1 MADNPQTLAISEMED
16 ENDDRGNISQRNNN
30 EDDDEY
36 EDDEDEDEPLFK
48 YSQLGNEFLN
58 IMKDRATTCFAVH
71 TKFLAIGTD
80 FGTVFVLDSMGNCI
94 AKYDNVHGGAIRD
107 ISIDTYGEVIGSCSD
122 DGKISIITVFSPKSP
137 VVLSFDRPTKTLAL
151 APNFARLK
159 SKTYVIGHGDRLS
172 LVSAD
177 WLGRNK
183 FQAIDGGEGTV
194 TNVRW
199 RDRFIVWSN
208 SAFLV
213 KVYDTLARGLIS
225 IIQRPTTNDFR
236 PELYP
241 TIINWINDR
250 RFVVGSIDSVKICA
264 IKEQTESHKPQM
276 LTTNMPLYFVE
287 IVSVFK
293 VADAHLCGLVPYED
307 KMAILCLPTEEAVER
322 DRQEAEED
330 DDLEWDEEDARRPQ
344 LRIIGDLY
352 APKKKEEHSNSL
364 PIQNFRKYRCFDYSL
379 VRDEC
384 ESQLFIVTPKDIIIA
399 KPRDQDD
406 HIDWLIMHENF
417 EEALALTEKL
427 RLQRHSVKSVGVKFV
442 HYLIT
447 SKNYKAAAIK
457 SVKYMGNDK
466 NAWEELIEKFKLA
479 QKLKEISFYVP
490 TGSFRLDQY
499 VYELILD
506 DYLKTDI
513 EGFYSLIKTWPK
525 DLYDFET
532 IVTAVNREVSVAL
545 QKLTTLNQQLSQS
558 EDQIIDSNQDNSP
571 KSANLQQYRTMLQ
584 KQRLDT
590 AKQLRSMRAALAIL
604 YCQEGQYEDA
614 IGTYLDLGHEDV
626 FDLIDKYNLYETV
639 LKHIP
644 RLMQLQEVRAMKMLV
659 ENTDKMQIGVV
670 VKMLDQLKHLQLAYL
685 DKLFEKDPNIAKDHH
700 ELQVELYAEY
710 EPKKLLHFLKKS
722 TSYSLKKA
730 YTICKERK
738 FFQELVFL
746 LDRMGNSKEALTIIV
761 SELHDIDYV
770 SYLNIRRCCSSC
782 NLTHTA
788 IGIDLKAIE
797 FSKEKDEEEL
807 WQQLVE
813 YSMDKPHFI
822 TSLLHNVGSHIN
834 PVMIIEKI
842 PSGLQIP
849 GLRDSL
855 VKILQDYKLQISLQE
870 GCKKILVND
879 SVLLFDKLTKTQ
891 RRGFYTDEFTKC
903 PNCQRSLLLNQRMD
917 DDVVMFF
924 CRHAYHK
931 DCLPAR
937 ENEYSCQLCSNAKS
951 YRKRRIKKI

>member
-30 EDDDEY
+30 EGDDEY
-36 EDDEDEDEPLFK
+36 EDDEDEDEDEDEPLFK

-513 EGFYSLIKTWPK
+513 E
-525 DLYDFET
+525 
-532 IVTAVNREVSVAL
+532 REVSVAL

-590 AKQLRSMRAALAIL
+590 AKQLRSMRAALAIF
-604 YCQEGQYEDA
+604 
-614 IGTYLDLGHEDV
+614 LGHEDV

-761 SELHDIDYV
+761 SELHDIDY
-770 SYLNIRRCCSSC
+770 
-782 NLTHTA
+782 
-788 IGIDLKAIE
+788 AIE